1 MQTAQRIFAA
11 GCVLMAISTA
21 HAIETASYEVMLTDG
36 GFELREYAPQVRVET
51 LVEAG
56 FKEAGNKAFSRLFD
70 YISGANRSPSGIG
83 KDAGRSEKISMTA
96 PVTQAAA
103 EKISMT
109 TPVSQNR
116 YDDGRW
122 QIGFLLPAS
131 YTPDTAPL
139 PTNPDVAL
147 RSIPAQKMATVRY
160 TGTWSNDN
168 YTEQL
173 NALQDWIKQQGLQLA
188 GEPTW
193 ARYDPPFKPWFLR
206 RNEIL
211 IPVQ

>member
-1 MQTAQRIFAA
+1 MKPANRIFAA
-11 GCVLMAISTA
+11 VWLLMAVSTA
-21 HAIETASYEVMLTDG
+21 NAVETASYETILTDG
-36 GFELREYAPQVRVET
+36 DFELREYAAQVRVET
-51 LVEAG
+51 VVEAG
-56 FKEAGNKAFSRLFD
+56 FKQAGSKAFSLLFD
-70 YISGANRSPSGIG
+70 YISGANRSRG
-83 KDAGRSEKISMTA
+83 DAANDAEKISMTA

-103 EKISMT
+103 AKISMT
-109 TPVSQNR
+109 SPVSQNR
-116 YDDGRW
+116 YDGDSW

-139 PTNPDVAL
+139 PTDPNVFL
-147 RSIPAQKMATVRY
+147 RSIAPQKMATVRY

-168 YTEQL
+168 YSEKLT
-173 NALQDWIKQQGLQLA
+173 ALEAWIEQQGLKIA